1 MTRIQCKQITHY
13 TQLTGILRWADNV
26 GTQHVCA
33 LVSLQQSLV

>member
-1 MTRIQCKQITHY
+1 MTRIQCKQMAHY

-26 GTQHVCA
+26 GTQNIRA